1 LKSTW
6 SLGRRAGGLQ
16 DLKEKKIFAG
26 VDEGGLCRHMSS
38 RIFKVKSKE
47 TNRKIEV
54 LRKIIVK
61 MIDLEHNTGT
71 THVHVQ

>member
-1 LKSTW
+1 MGERERERERERESRTE
-6 SLGRRAGGLQ
+6 SRAESWG
-16 DLKEKKIFAG
+16 ET
-26 VDEGGLCRHMSS
+26 
-38 RIFKVKSKE
+38 KVKSKE